1 MRPIKLILSAF
12 GSYAE
17 KQEILFDAKRERLFL
32 ITGDTGAGKTTI
44 FDAICFAL
52 YGEMSGDI
60 REGRMMRSD
69 FALPDQRTYVEFIF
83 EDKGKLYKIVRNPE
97 YYRQSKRKKKTEDG
111 SFSYRFTKETAK
123 AELFFLNGAIEEG
136 QIAQGINQLEERA
149 FTGTIR
155 EVNAKL
161 VEILGLDQRQFT
173 QIAMLAQGEFMK
185 LLVAPTDQ
193 KKEIFQRLFHTKKYY
208 QIVKLI
214 GEKKKVKEVCLEKL
228 RTECEIILQE
238 TDCAKES
245 KYRMEFH
252 TYKAA
257 YFLHPK
263 KFLQSLET
271 VIKEE
276 EETISIAKQE
286 LACLKEQRDTTL
298 LEIHQIEQEQ
308 LLFSKLTQAK
318 KKKEQWEKE
327 EKEIKKKEDILE
339 KAERADYVEGKKIIF
354 DEVEK
359 KKEKKMVQIEHKK
372 KEREETKGEREKNKE
387 AFVLIEKEK
396 NENEERLK
404 QEIAELEKNLPK
416 YDEIEEI
423 KKEKKQQEKKQKM
436 LKKSI
441 EELEIEIQ
449 RQEIKIL
456 KLEQR
461 QLEIEDFIKELPE
474 KKLLLSKVKEELI
487 GYQELKKEVEKIP
500 ELLNKK
506 EESQK
511 IFVKAEKEFKEK
523 SHLYEDLVIR
533 FTNGQAGLMAEKLRN
548 GENLPCPVCGNTSY
562 VLLAPLEK
570 EIPTQEQVKRTKK
583 KRDDLEQEML
593 HTSELAGTEKE
604 AYEKQVLLCKEK
616 YRQLTN
622 GMIEFSMD
630 DGNVLEI
637 DHKIL
642 ILEKKKKELEVE
654 KRTLEKL
661 EKEREDQRKEIKET
675 KEEIEQKRKKKEDTK
690 GKKEQIDQE
699 FLRLQTAEQIHKK
712 ELIYESKQTA
722 DLNLR
727 EKKEILEK
735 LQITYKELK
744 NKQDLFSEKLLQ
756 QETQIQTMSQE
767 LERLI
772 VETEEKREQY
782 KQERQEQGFLSEKEW
797 FLAKIKK
804 EQKLKY
810 KQEIEQTKKE
820 VIAARQSVIE
830 LEKQLTGKEEK
841 DPTQKKEELEKKKEQ
856 IELYTKKE
864 QSMEFRQKK
873 NKEAL
878 EKLEQGRAYGQKL
891 EQEYKEIKIL
901 YDVANGTLAGA
912 IKVDLETFVQRQYL
926 KQVLKAANRRFLAM
940 SKGQFELRLKEG
952 KDFTQRSNQGL
963 DLCVYSLLTNTNRDI
978 KTLSGGETFLAALS
992 MALGMADIVQAMA
1005 GSIHLD
1011 MMFIDEGFGSLDEV
1025 SRQQAVQVLQEL
1037 SDDKRMIGIISHV
1050 TELKEQVA
1058 RKLIIEKGENGSKAH
1073 WE

>member
-123 AELFFLNGAIEEG
+123 AELFFLNGTIEEG

-208 QIVKLI
+208 QIVKLM
-214 GEKKKVKEVCLEKL
+214 GEKKKVKEVYLEKL

-252 TYKAA
+252 TYKSA

-286 LACLKEQRDTTL
+286 LACLKEQRDTLL
-298 LEIHQIEQEQ
+298 LEIHQIEQKQ

-359 KKEKKMVQIEHKK
+359 KKEKQMVQIEHKK
-372 KEREETKGEREKNKE
+372 KEREETKGESEKNKE

-416 YDEIEEI
+416 YDEKEEI
-423 KKEKKQQEKKQKM
+423 KKEKKQQEKKQNM

-441 EELEIEIQ
+441 EE
-449 RQEIKIL
+449 
-456 KLEQR
+456 
-461 QLEIEDFIKELPE
+461 
-474 KKLLLSKVKEELI
+474 
-487 GYQELKKEVEKIP
+487 
-500 ELLNKK
+500 
-506 EESQK
+506 
-511 IFVKAEKEFKEK
+511 
-523 SHLYEDLVIR
+523 
-533 FTNGQAGLMAEKLRN
+533 
-548 GENLPCPVCGNTSY
+548 
-562 VLLAPLEK
+562 
-570 EIPTQEQVKRTKK
+570 
-583 KRDDLEQEML
+583 
-593 HTSELAGTEKE
+593 
-604 AYEKQVLLCKEK
+604 
-616 YRQLTN
+616 
-622 GMIEFSMD
+622 
-630 DGNVLEI
+630 
-637 DHKIL
+637 
-642 ILEKKKKELEVE
+642 
-654 KRTLEKL
+654 
-661 EKEREDQRKEIKET
+661 
-675 KEEIEQKRKKKEDTK
+675 
-690 GKKEQIDQE
+690 
-699 FLRLQTAEQIHKK
+699 
-712 ELIYESKQTA
+712 
-722 DLNLR
+722 
-727 EKKEILEK
+727 
-735 LQITYKELK
+735 
-744 NKQDLFSEKLLQ
+744 
-756 QETQIQTMSQE
+756 
-767 LERLI
+767 
-772 VETEEKREQY
+772 
-782 KQERQEQGFLSEKEW
+782 
-797 FLAKIKK
+797 
-804 EQKLKY
+804 
-810 KQEIEQTKKE
+810 
-820 VIAARQSVIE
+820 
-830 LEKQLTGKEEK
+830 
-841 DPTQKKEELEKKKEQ
+841 
-856 IELYTKKE
+856 
-864 QSMEFRQKK
+864 
-873 NKEAL
+873 
-878 EKLEQGRAYGQKL
+878 
-891 EQEYKEIKIL
+891 
-901 YDVANGTLAGA
+901 
-912 IKVDLETFVQRQYL
+912 
-926 KQVLKAANRRFLAM
+926 
-940 SKGQFELRLKEG
+940 
-952 KDFTQRSNQGL
+952 
-963 DLCVYSLLTNTNRDI
+963 
-978 KTLSGGETFLAALS
+978 
-992 MALGMADIVQAMA
+992 
-1005 GSIHLD
+1005 
-1011 MMFIDEGFGSLDEV
+1011 
-1025 SRQQAVQVLQEL
+1025 
-1037 SDDKRMIGIISHV
+1037 
-1050 TELKEQVA
+1050 
-1058 RKLIIEKGENGSKAH
+1058 
-1073 WE
+1073 